1 MEGLIHRPLDDACAK
16 LEFEPAKRS
25 ERQTFTATKGA
36 NSEQG
41 SDFQPAFNHNQD
53 INLSS

>member
-1 MEGLIHRPLDDACAK
+1 MEGLTLDDASAK

-25 ERQTFTATKGA
+25 ERQTVTATKVA

-41 SDFQPAFNHNQD
+41 SDFQLAFNHNQD
-53 INLSS
+53 TNLSS